1 MSFNSQ
7 VLSYA
12 IYMDVDP
19 EVANILASTGLVTDA
34 QAVVVAADKSIMSY
48 CKGILTTVL
57 GIANSQSEIAIFGPQ
72 VVDVDNV
79 GHFGATIV
87 DKDVGLVPVADI
99 TAGTYNLDRV
109 RGGATTNIVTGGAWS
124 KSDGRVYVDI
134 TFASAN
140 WALDDAFVIIP
151 QGDTSYDIG
160 GTTYYPAIPDIA
172 GYVGDS
178 STVDGK
184 LDTLIDTNGSADSS
198 GTKSFLAN
206 TDKQTVVELTTSTRK
221 IVCGAWLDMAN
232 ATVDGTIGVEYK
244 VDGTNYK
251 IATSEL
257 FEVATMDD
265 AVYLDLNMG
274 ITEDFKITY
283 QVAIAEAGAI
293 DIPYQLIYEVKE

>member
-19 EVANILASTGLVTDA
+19 EVANILTSTGLVTDA
-34 QAVVVAADKSIMSY
+34 QAVTVQVDKSIMSY
-48 CKGILTTVL
+48 VKGILTTVL
-57 GIANSQSEIAIFGPQ
+57 AIGNAQTEVAIYGPQ
-72 VVDVDNV
+72 TVDVDNV
-79 GHFGATIV
+79 GHFGATLV

-109 RGGATTNIVTGGAWS
+109 RGGVTTNITTGGAFS
-124 KSDGRVYVDI
+124 KSDGRVYIDI
-134 TFASAN
+134 TFASAD
-140 WALDDAFVIIP
+140 WALDDAFIITP
-151 QGDTSYDIG
+151 QGDTSYNIG
-160 GTTYYPAIPDIA
+160 ATTYYPAIPDMA

-184 LDTLIDTNGSADSS
+184 LDTIIDSNGSADSS

-206 TDKQTVVELTTSTRK
+206 TDKQTIVELVNSTRK
-221 IVCGAWLDMAN
+221 IICGAWLDMSN
-232 ATVDGTIGVEYK
+232 CTLDGTIGVEYK
-244 VDGTNYK
+244 VDGINYK
-251 IATSEL
+251 VATSEL

-274 ITEDFKITY
+274 ITEDFKVTY
-283 QVAIAEAGAI
+283 QVAVAEAGAI